1 MKLVKELP
9 KDGECVGYIR
19 RKKTNEPSGT
29 VFVEIE
35 SKIYVLENLVAG
47 NIKGY
52 AKVDNTDQDYAA
64 VLRKNWIFFIL
75 SFLLI
80 VLILFG
86 ISTAVWKNVLKVNRV
101 VDNKVQLE
109 FQDTREWDGTLPG
122 EGSSSTE
129 ETGSIDII
137 GYPDQHLTQEKPF
150 LLFINLESNTVNMV
164 FTVLDEDG
172 TQLYRS
178 KYIAPGQMYEW
189 DAYNGIP
196 REECEVEIR
205 IETFDTADNMPCNGT
220 SQWVKIRK

>member
-86 ISTAVWKNVLKVNRV
+86 ISTAIWKNVLKVNRV

-150 LLFINLESNTVNMV
+150 LLFILS
-164 FTVLDEDG
+164 L
-172 TQLYRS
+172 
-178 KYIAPGQMYEW
+178 IH
-189 DAYNGIP
+189 I
-196 REECEVEIR
+196 
-205 IETFDTADNMPCNGT
+205 
-220 SQWVKIRK
+220 